1 MIQYKKILPL
11 KIKSLLRSGNEKV
24 RGRLVRLLVLGT
36 SNTQEVSPAT
46 LHLQE
51 DDIPFLAAAK

>member
-1 MIQYKKILPL
+1 
-11 KIKSLLRSGNEKV
+11 LRSGCKKV
-24 RGRLVRLLVLGT
+24 RGRLVRMLVLGT

-51 DDIPFLAAAK
+51 DDIPLLAAAK